1 MTRYND
7 IKHNDDK
14 TNNTNINQVRNDNNN
29 SNKDYNYDEIMTKIN
44 KIFNKLP
51 KLINGNNK

>member
-29 SNKDYNYDEIMTKIN
+29 SNKDYNYDEIMTKVN
-44 KIFNKLP
+44 
-51 KLINGNNK
+51 

>member
-1 MTRYND
+1 MTRYNY

-44 KIFNKLP
+44 
-51 KLINGNNK
+51 